1 MKLLIVPL
9 VAAATLV
16 LAAPGHADPD
26 AVEVSA
32 VDSTEFITSLR
43 QVGIVFDSP
52 AQAVA
57 AAEALCGLAA
67 NGETSLELLND
78 VTEANPDL
86 SVADAAR
93 FAAIA
98 AKTYCPH
105 QLNKGGGGSK

>member
-1 MKLLIVPL
+1 MKLLFVPI
-9 VAAATLV
+9 VAATALV
-16 LAAPGHADPD
+16 LAAPGHADPEV
-26 AVEVSA
+26 VEASSI
-32 VDSTEFITSLR
+32 DSTEFITSLR
-43 QVGIVFDSP
+43 QVGIVFDTP

-93 FAAIA
+93 FAAIS

-105 QLNKGGGGSK
+105 QLSKGGGGSK